1 MQRWWALIRSTGTPL
16 DNRRSVL
23 CLLEVR
29 VVVGG
34 RESGFQ
40 FEKDVFVVFFAGGL
54 TESLVPLVGTSLHVN
69 SRVQNLSLR
78 EPADEKRTEIPEETR
93 ETSIALSVL
102 KS

>member
-1 MQRWWALIRSTGTPL
+1 
-16 DNRRSVL
+16 
-23 CLLEVR
+23 VR

-40 FEKDVFVVFFAGGL
+40 FENDVFVVFFAGGL

-78 EPADEKRTEIPEETR
+78 EPADEKRTEIPEDNKGDVNCITFCFKKLVCGGV
-93 ETSIALSVL
+93 TNL
-102 KS
+102 